1 MTSYLITG
9 ANRGIG
15 LELSRQAAAR
25 GAHVFAACRDPGA
38 AMELHATAAACAG
51 RIEVVALEVT
61 SPASIAALKA
71 QIGARPLDVLI
82 NNAGIMGADPQ
93 SPTDMD
99 YDAFA
104 QVLAVNTIAPLRITN
119 AFLPNLEAAKG
130 KAVVISSLM
139 GSFTFPETD
148 KIAYCTSKTAVNR
161 VFHALAKD
169 VRTRGIAVAIL
180 SPGWV
185 RTDMGG
191 PNAALPVEDSV
202 SGLLDQIAGW
212 SMEKSGKFGNFAG
225 ATQSW

>member
-25 GAHVFAACRDPGA
+25 GAHVLAACRDPAKAGD
-38 AMELHATAAACAG
+38 LHAVARASDG

-61 SPASIAALKA
+61 SQASIAALKQ

-93 SPTDMD
+93 SPANMD
-99 YDAFA
+99 YEIFA
-104 QVLAVNTIAPLRITN
+104 QVLAVNTIAPLRVTN
-119 AFLPNLEAAKG
+119 AFLANLEAAKG

-148 KIAYCTSKTAVNR
+148 KIAYCVSKTAVNR
-161 VFHALAKD
+161 VFHALARD
-169 VRTRGIAVAIL
+169 VRPRGIAVAIL

-191 PNAALPVEDSV
+191 ASAPLSVEQSAA
-202 SGLLDQIAGW
+202 GLLDQIAGW
-212 SMEKSGKFGNFAG
+212 TMAQSGTFSNFAG
-225 ATQSW
+225 VAQSW